1 MRLLQMLL
9 LVIIAMVQLSCTDA
23 KAPIRDLYASSGELT
38 TVFKMEQEMVQALAK
53 HKEDIEEQLSV
64 IREYQEEVNF
74 YTICALSN
82 KRTLPNNK

>member
-9 LVIIAMVQLSCTDA
+9 LVIIATVELRCTDA

-74 YTICALSN
+74 YTYLMS
-82 KRTLPNNK
+82 TLMVCITVC